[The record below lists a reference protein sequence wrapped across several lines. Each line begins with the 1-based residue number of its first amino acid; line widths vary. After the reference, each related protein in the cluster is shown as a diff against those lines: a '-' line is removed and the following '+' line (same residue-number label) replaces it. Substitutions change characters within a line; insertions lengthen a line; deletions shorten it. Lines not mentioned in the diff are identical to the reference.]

1 MGGFLFSKDLKLVYL
16 LTMIRFEK
24 GATNDV
30 VVTLTENATATGF
43 IYLFRFMNQ
52 QTAVEYYFIASDTSS
67 YKERYNQF
75 SVIEKLNANTL
86 NGEVS
91 LGNEGFYDYEAYQ
104 TSLSNTT
111 GLTDAEDAIPYIVKS
126 LEVGLVWVIPSA
138 QDIDKYTPQ
147 TNTSIVY
154 QPE

>member
-1 MGGFLFSKDLKLVYL
+1 
-16 LTMIRFEK
+16 MIRFEK

-43 IYLFRFMNQ
+43 IYLFKFTNQ
-52 QTAVEYYFIASDTSS
+52 QTAVDYYFIASDTSQ
-67 YKERYNQF
+67 YTERYNQF
-75 SVIEKLNANTL
+75 SVIEKINANTL

-104 TSLSNTT
+104 TSLTTTT
-111 GLTDAEDAIPYIVKS
+111 GLANAAAAVPYIVKS
-126 LEVGLVWVIPSA
+126 LEVGLVWVIPNT